1 MSTNK
6 PEPLKD
12 PYRGG
17 NAVVGEAL
25 RGFFLSLLDEQNLYE
40 YHQNR
45 RAYINAHVTNAEA
58 KRLLNTPAF
67 VNIEKH
73 ILAVTGSARAKVLFV
88 VCPPY

>member
-12 PYRGG
+12 PYKGG

-25 RGFFLSLLDEQNLYE
+25 RVFFLGLLDDKNLYA
-40 YHQNR
+40 YHQDRN
-45 RAYINAHVTNAEA
+45 AYIDAHVKNAEA
-58 KRLLNTPAF
+58 KKLLKSAAF
-67 VNIEKH
+67 INIERH
-73 ILAVTGSARAKVLFV
+73 ILAVTGSSRAKPLFV

>member
-6 PEPLKD
+6 PEPLKA
-12 PYRGG
+12 PYQGG

-25 RGFFLSLLDEQNLYE
+25 RAFFLSLLEDKNLFA
-40 YHQNR
+40 YHQDR
-45 RAYINAHVTNAEA
+45 VAYINTNVRNAEA
-58 KRLLNTPAF
+58 KRLLRSAAF

-73 ILAVTGSARAKVLFV
+73 ILAINRSSRAKPLFV